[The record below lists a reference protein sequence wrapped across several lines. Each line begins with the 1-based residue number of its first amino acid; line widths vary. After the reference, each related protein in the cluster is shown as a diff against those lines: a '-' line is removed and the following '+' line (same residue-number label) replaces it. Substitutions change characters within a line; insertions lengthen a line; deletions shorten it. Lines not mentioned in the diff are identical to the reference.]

1 MEITRF
7 EDIIGHE
14 DVIAHMKRAI
24 RTDRVSHAYILS
36 GPEGCGKKTLASLF
50 AMSLLCENAGTDAP
64 VPCGVCEA
72 CRKAASGNHP
82 DIIYVRH
89 AKDTVLSVDEVRE
102 QINGT
107 AEIRPYESRRKVYI
121 VEDADLM
128 NPQAQNALLKT
139 IEEPPEYAVFL
150 LLTVGTESMLP
161 TIRSRCVLLSLHP
174 ISQDRIADYLSH
186 SYALSEEDA
195 AVMAAFAQGSIGMAK
210 DAALGEDF
218 SRRLS
223 EGVRFLSRMP
233 DMSARSCVDTAKKMA
248 PDKSDLYGYFHIFR
262 MWLRDVLYF
271 KASRDAD
278 GLVFR
283 GRMIEIS
290 RQAEQSSYEGLE
302 TCLAALDTAEARVRA
317 NVDREVTLELLFLTL
332 LENL

>member
-24 RTDRVSHAYILS
+24 ELDRVSHAYILS
-36 GPEGCGKKTLASLF
+36 GPEGCGKKTLASVF
-50 AMSLLCENAGTDAP
+50 AMSLLCENRRGGGP
-64 VPCGVCEA
+64 VPCGTCTS
-72 CRKAASGNHP
+72 CRKAMSGNHP

-102 QINGT
+102 QIGAT
-107 AEIRPYESRRKVYI
+107 AQIRPYESERKIYI
-121 VEDADLM
+121 IDDADLM

-139 IEEPPEYAVFL
+139 IEEPPEYAIFL
-150 LLTVGTESMLP
+150 LLTVGTEPLLP

-174 ISQDRIADYLSH
+174 VSPDRIADYLSH
-186 SYALSEEDA
+186 TYALSDEDA
-195 AVMAAFAQGSIGMAK
+195 AVIAAFAQGSVGMAK
-210 DAALGEDF
+210 EAASGEEF
-218 SRRLS
+218 SRRLE
-223 EGVRFLSRMP
+223 EGIRFLSKMP
-233 DMSARSCVDTAKKMA
+233 DMSARACVDMARKMA
-248 PDKSDLYGYFHIFR
+248 PDKADLYEYFHIFQ

-271 KASRDAD
+271 KASKDPD

-283 GRMIEIS
+283 GRTIEIS
-290 RQAEQSSYEGLE
+290 RQAEHCSYEGLE
-302 TCLAALDTAEARVRA
+302 DCLKALETAETRVRA